1 MRINTNVS
9 AMNTY
14 GRLTNANA
22 SKSASLS
29 KLSSGLRIN
38 KAGDDA
44 AGLSI
49 SEKMKSQIG
58 GLKQAT
64 RNAQDGISLIQTA
77 EGALNET
84 HAILGRM
91 RDLATQGANGTLSQD
106 DRAEINKEFDALK
119 EEITRIS
126 DTTEFNT
133 KKLLNTEGQKF
144 TFQIGANGEQ
154 TMSVKID
161 KMDSENLGLSETSLF
176 GDEDILVRNAR
187 VDAAQDNVTNAKLA
201 VINFNQTTLDDAVTN
216 ASTAHNTATLA
227 ASARD
232 VDVSAL
238 VNGDA
243 YADKAAVAAVIGS
256 DEADALEAAGIDFK
270 SSQNGSAIKSAFAA
284 LDFGKLDADVIAK
297 QKDLV
302 SATKAK
308 EAGITPFEDAVK
320 TAEADLETVKALE
333 LDEVGRKNAS
343 DAIADID
350 AAIKSVSAQRSDLG
364 AAQNRLSHTVK
375 NLTTTQEN
383 LTEANSRIRDVDMAE
398 EMMEFTKNNILS
410 QAATSMLSQ
419 ANAMPNSVLGL
430 LQG

>member
-1 MRINTNVS
+1 MRINTNAA

-14 GRLTNANA
+14 GRLTAANSA
-22 SKSASLS
+22 KSDSLS

-91 RDLATQGANGTLSQD
+91 RDLATQGANGTLSYD
-106 DRAEINKEFDALK
+106 DREALDKEFQQLGQ
-119 EEITRIS
+119 EIDRIS
-126 DTTEFNT
+126 TNTEFNT
-133 KKLLNTEGQKF
+133 KKLLNKEDQRF
-144 TFQIGANGEQ
+144 QFQIGANGGQVME
-154 TMSVKID
+154 VEID
-161 KMDSENLGLSETSLF
+161 KMDSASLG
-176 GDEDILVRNAR
+176 VNA
-187 VDAAQDNVTNAKLA
+187 
-201 VINFNQTTLDDAVTN
+201 
-216 ASTAHNTATLA
+216 ASTKLNNSTEAIALSSELKTALGSSSESGIKDLTSSTLA
-227 ASARD
+227 AAEGINSSAYSD
-232 VDVSAL
+232 ADKEL
-238 VNGDA
+238 VNKVIEEV
-243 YADKAAVAAVIGS
+243 KAGLS
-256 DEADALEAAGIDFK
+256 T
-270 SSQNGSAIKSAFAA
+270 SSQASAEGLQAS
-284 LDFGKLDADVIAK
+284 
-297 QKDLV
+297 
-302 SATKAK
+302 
-308 EAGITPFEDAVK
+308 
-320 TAEADLETVKALE
+320 
-333 LDEVGRKNAS
+333 S
-343 DAIADID
+343 DAIKKID
-350 AAIKSVSAQRSDLG
+350 DAIAKVSTQRSDLG
-364 AAQNRLSHTVK
+364 AAQNRLGHTIN

-398 EMMEFTKNNILS
+398 EMMTFTKNNILS

>member
-1 MRINTNVS
+1 MRINTNIS

-22 SKSASLS
+22 SKSNSLA

-44 AGLSI
+44 AGLAI
-49 SEKMKSQIG
+49 SEKMKGQIG

-106 DRAEINKEFDALK
+106 DRGEINKEFDALK
-119 EEITRIS
+119 KEITRIS

-133 KKLLNTEGQKF
+133 KKLLNTENQEF
-144 TFQIGANGEQ
+144 TFQIGANGGQ
-154 TMSVKID
+154 TMSVKIG
-161 KMDSENLGLSETSLF
+161 KMDAEALKLEDSTDATKNVTLSAKD
-176 GDEDILVRNAR
+176 GDVTDLATLKSDIEAR
-187 VDAAQDNVTNAKLA
+187 QTDVDALNADSTQDE
-201 VINFNQTTLDDAVTN
+201 I
-216 ASTAHNTATLA
+216 
-227 ASARD
+227 
-232 VDVSAL
+232 
-238 VNGDA
+238 
-243 YADKAAVAAVIGS
+243 DKAYKDLS
-256 DEADALEAAGIDFK
+256 DAKDALTAAQETPGRL
-270 SSQNGSAIKSAFAA
+270 N
-284 LDFGKLDADVIAK
+284 
-297 QKDLV
+297 
-302 SATKAK
+302 ATKAI
-308 EAGITPFEDAVK
+308 GVI
-320 TAEADLETVKALE
+320 
-333 LDEVGRKNAS
+333 DE
-343 DAIADID
+343 
-350 AAIKSVSAQRSDLG
+350 AIKTVSAQRSELG

-383 LTEANSRIRDVDMAE
+383 LAEANSRIRDVDMAE